1 MVRLPNLSK
10 ILADIEKASED
21 EHPDPLTAPYDTLQ
35 SFPQAGSGEPYI
47 NTDSSSDIGS
57 SGSSCC
63 SPTEDHETGPPP
75 LPPARKPSPNL
86 PHTVNG
92 SIKGIQ
98 QQLLSNQNQK
108 SISLPT
114 SSSTSPMPGQNS
126 SHSSNKDV
134 IKPVRKPHKNP
145 AQPSYS
151 TGELI
156 LKSPTMNQSFSDI
169 YGEGHPSNLDDAIAN
184 VYVLNTLFN

>member
-1 MVRLPNLSK
+1 MLHLPNLSK
-10 ILADIEKASED
+10 ILADIEKASEH

-35 SFPQAGSGEPYI
+35 RLPQAGTSDPYI
-47 NTDSSSDIGS
+47 PTDSSSDIS

-63 SPTEDHETGPPP
+63 SPADEQENIPPP
-75 LPPARKPSPNL
+75 LPPARKPSPTL

-92 SIKGIQ
+92 SVKGIQ

-114 SSSTSPMPGQNS
+114 SSSSSPMPGQTSKNS

-134 IKPVRKPHKNP
+134 VRSFKKSHKTS
-145 AQPSYS
+145 QPSYP
-151 TGELI
+151 TGELVTTT
-156 LKSPTMNQSFSDI
+156 SPGLHRSFSDL
-169 YGEGHPSNLDDAIAN
+169 YGEDNTSNLDDAIAN
-184 VYVLNTLFN
+184 V